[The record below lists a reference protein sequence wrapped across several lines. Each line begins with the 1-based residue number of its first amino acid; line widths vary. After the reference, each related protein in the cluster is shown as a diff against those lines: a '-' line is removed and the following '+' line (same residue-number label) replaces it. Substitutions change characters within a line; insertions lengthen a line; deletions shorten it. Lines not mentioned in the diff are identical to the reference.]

1 MKRRPLLFDLLLG
14 AAAGAASTWLMDLAT
29 TALYER
35 EPEAAREKEDEARG
49 GSSAY
54 ETAARKTAKLAGFD
68 LTKEQREQAGLAIHW
83 TLGVG
88 AGAIY
93 GLLRN
98 RIPALGIGTG
108 LAYGT
113 AFWLVMDEGMNY
125 ALGLTPGPTAFPW
138 QSHARGLAGHLILG
152 AGVEAAFDI
161 ADAVG
166 P

>member
-14 AAAGAASTWLMDLAT
+14 AAAGAAATWLMDVVT
-29 TALYER
+29 TALYDR
-35 EPEAAREKEDEARG
+35 ESDDARTREDDARG
-49 GSSAY
+49 GSTAY

-88 AGAIY
+88 AGATY

-98 RIPALGIGTG
+98 RIPRMGIGTG

-113 AFWLVMDEGMNY
+113 VFWLLMDEGVNY

-138 QSHARGLAGHLILG
+138 QAHARGWVGHAVLG
-152 AGVEAAFDI
+152 TGVEAAFDI
-161 ADAVG
+161 ADALA
-166 P
+166 